1 MIVKW
6 SEGALHDLE
15 KIDKPIAQ
23 RIIKKIDW
31 LGNNFEQILPEK
43 LSANLS
49 DYYKLRIGDYRV
61 IYIIENE
68 IIIIIEAVGH
78 RREIYNM

>member
-6 SEGALHDLE
+6 SEKALHDLE
-15 KIDKPIAQ
+15 KIDKPIVQ

-31 LGNNFEQILPEK
+31 TFNNFDQIIPEK

-49 DYYKLRIGDYRV
+49 GYYKIRIGDYRV
-61 IYIIENE
+61 IYLIEND
-68 IIIIIEAVGH
+68 IIIIIQAVGH